1 LTSVD
6 ADGTKDG
13 YDIALT
19 KAVTDTVNIPVIA
32 SGGAGKME
40 HFKDVIQKAGADAV
54 LVASLFHF
62 GEMTVKEVKE
72 YLKGENIPV
81 RL

>member
-1 LTSVD
+1 S
-6 ADGTKDG
+6 
-13 YDIALT
+13 LT